1 MVFQLVNQGK
11 PLTVIF
17 LDFGKA
23 FNAVSHGI
31 LTDKMSYEKAWE
43 NLIVMGEQLADGWTL
58 GSEL

>member
-43 NLIVMGEQLADGWTL
+43 NLIVMGEQLADG
-58 GSEL
+58 